1 MSLFLR
7 LMTLAGACCLNL
19 MAMADSAVPA
29 SYGFPIGNPF
39 EATIAG
45 TPAELRPALP
55 SDEDID
61 QGDYSLNLLPQREAR
76 LPSNFWP
83 VKRLSYRLARQAGP
97 APLIFI
103 IAGTGGH
110 YSGGKM
116 EFLKRLYYGA
126 GYHVVQLSSPTS
138 YDFIAAASRHAT
150 PGFSV
155 EDAKDLYRAMVAIRE
170 QQEHLKITEF
180 YLTGFS
186 LGGLDAAFVSHLD
199 EQERVFNFKRV
210 LLINPPVN
218 LYTSVSN
225 LQLLVQSEV
234 PAVRN
239 QGSFFELLLGKLT
252 HYFQDKGHIQM
263 DDALLYDFQESK
275 ERLSNE
281 EMAMLIGSS
290 FRFTASDIAFT
301 SDLINQRGF
310 ITPPHYP
317 IDDGTNLT
325 PFYKR
330 ALLCDFDCYLSE
342 QLIPFWREK
351 YDGSGLQM
359 LIQQTSLYALED
371 YLRQSPKIAVMHN
384 ADDLILGPGDL
395 GFLKRTFG
403 ERLTLYPRGGHL
415 GNMDYRDNSQAMLE
429 FFRG

>member
-138 YDFIAAASRHAT
+138 YDFMAAASRHAT

-155 EDAKDLYRAMVAIRE
+155 EDAKDL
-170 QQEHLKITEF
+170 
-180 YLTGFS
+180 
-186 LGGLDAAFVSHLD
+186 
-199 EQERVFNFKRV
+199 
-210 LLINPPVN
+210 
-218 LYTSVSN
+218 
-225 LQLLVQSEV
+225 
-234 PAVRN
+234 
-239 QGSFFELLLGKLT
+239 
-252 HYFQDKGHIQM
+252 
-263 DDALLYDFQESK
+263 
-275 ERLSNE
+275 
-281 EMAMLIGSS
+281 
-290 FRFTASDIAFT
+290 
-301 SDLINQRGF
+301 
-310 ITPPHYP
+310 
-317 IDDGTNLT
+317 
-325 PFYKR
+325 
-330 ALLCDFDCYLSE
+330 
-342 QLIPFWREK
+342 
-351 YDGSGLQM
+351 
-359 LIQQTSLYALED
+359 
-371 YLRQSPKIAVMHN
+371 
-384 ADDLILGPGDL
+384 
-395 GFLKRTFG
+395 
-403 ERLTLYPRGGHL
+403 
-415 GNMDYRDNSQAMLE
+415 
-429 FFRG
+429 